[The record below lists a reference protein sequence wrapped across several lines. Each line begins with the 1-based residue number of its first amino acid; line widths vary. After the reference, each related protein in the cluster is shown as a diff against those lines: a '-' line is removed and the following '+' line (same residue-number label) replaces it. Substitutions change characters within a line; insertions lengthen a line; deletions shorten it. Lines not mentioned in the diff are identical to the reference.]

1 MGQTTDQIENQ
12 IENKREDLRSNL
24 QELETRV
31 KTATE
36 WRHYFAENTGTM
48 IAAAFGGGVLLA
60 TMVGGR
66 SNRASLSQAGG
77 SSEPAPPWT
86 RGTKHEV
93 LENLDSIKSALVG
106 AAAPGSKAFLAK
118 WCPALRSIL
127 LKLRQI
133 AAANPH
139 TKRPAVFRPHTCW
152 PLSRLRES
160 FLKVRAY
167 SQM

>member
-12 IENKREDLRSNL
+12 IENKREDLKSNL

-31 KTATE
+31 KTATD
-36 WRHYFAENTGTM
+36 WRHYFAEHTGTM

-60 TMVGGR
+60 SMLGGR

-77 SSEPAPPWT
+77 SSEPARPWR

-106 AAAPGSKAFLAK
+106 AAATKFKGILGEVVPGFTEHLAK
-118 WCPALRSIL
+118 AEADRG
-127 LKLRQI
+127 
-133 AAANPH
+133 
-139 TKRPAVFRPHTCW
+139 
-152 PLSRLRES
+152 RES
-160 FLKVRAY
+160 TH
-167 SQM
+167 

>member
-12 IENKREDLRSNL
+12 IENKREDLKSNL

-31 KTATE
+31 KTATD
-36 WRHYFAENTGTM
+36 WRHYFVEHTGTM

-60 TMVGGR
+60 AMLGGR

-77 SSEPAPPWT
+77 SSEPARPWT

-106 AAAPGSKAFLAK
+106 AAVTRFKGILGEVVPGFTEHLAK
-118 WCPALRSIL
+118 AEADRG
-127 LKLRQI
+127 
-133 AAANPH
+133 
-139 TKRPAVFRPHTCW
+139 
-152 PLSRLRES
+152 RES
-160 FLKVRAY
+160 TH
-167 SQM
+167 

>member
-12 IENKREDLRSNL
+12 IENKREDLKSNL

-31 KTATE
+31 RTATD
-36 WRHYFAENTGTM
+36 WRHYFAEHTGAM

-66 SNRASLSQAGG
+66 SNRASLSRAGG

-106 AAAPGSKAFLAK
+106 AAATKFKGILGEVVPGFNEHLAK
-118 WCPALRSIL
+118 AEADRG
-127 LKLRQI
+127 
-133 AAANPH
+133 
-139 TKRPAVFRPHTCW
+139 
-152 PLSRLRES
+152 RES
-160 FLKVRAY
+160 TH
-167 SQM
+167 